1 MLQTDGRQT
10 TGMHVGQTP
19 DEARSRV
26 WRPAFPSWKKPSG
39 LLGVVLV
46 SSLPIFSVFLLW
58 EVVAQLNWV
67 SASLLAPPSTALS
80 VAVTYFTSGEI
91 FPHLGSSLER
101 GGIGL
106 ALAIAVGIPLG
117 LIIGFVKSFS
127 RALSPVIEFLR
138 QLPPLA
144 MLPVFLLFLGLGIR
158 SQVAIVLWAALWPI
172 LLNTISGAQN
182 VDVRLVKAART
193 LGAGRRHLFFKVAL
207 PSALPTTMTGIRLG
221 ASYAFLVL
229 VAAEMIGADSGIGYL
244 ILNNQY
250 IFKIPEMYAAIL
262 ILAGF
267 GIVLNY
273 SLLWLEKVLIPWKG
287 RG

>member
-1 MLQTDGRQT
+1 MLQTDSRLT
-10 TGMHVGQTP
+10 TGVSVEQKL
-19 DEARSRV
+19 DEARPRA
-26 WRPAFPSWKKPSG
+26 WRPQLSGWKKPSG
-39 LLGVVLV
+39 WLGVVLV

-58 EVVAQLNWV
+58 EVVAQFGWV
-67 SASLLAPPSTALS
+67 SVSLLAPPSTALS
-80 VAVTYFTSGEI
+80 VAVAYFTSGEI

>member
-1 MLQTDGRQT
+1 MLQADDRQT
-10 TGMHVGQTP
+10 TGMHVGQTL
-19 DEARSRV
+19 DEARPRV
-26 WRPAFPSWKKPSG
+26 WRLPFLGWKKPSG
-39 LLGVVLV
+39 MLGLVLV

-58 EVVAQLNWV
+58 EVVAQLGWV
-67 SASLLAPPSTALS
+67 SVSLLAPPSKALA

-229 VAAEMIGADSGIGYL
+229 VAAEMIGADSGIG
-244 ILNNQY
+244 
-250 IFKIPEMYAAIL
+250 
-262 ILAGF
+262 
-267 GIVLNY
+267 
-273 SLLWLEKVLIPWKG
+273 
-287 RG
+287 